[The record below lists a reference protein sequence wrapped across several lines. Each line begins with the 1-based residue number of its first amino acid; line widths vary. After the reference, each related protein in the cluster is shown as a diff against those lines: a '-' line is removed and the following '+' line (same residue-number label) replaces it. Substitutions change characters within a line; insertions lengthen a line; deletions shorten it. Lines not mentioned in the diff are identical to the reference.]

1 MRRLAEKGKPRGR
14 GDVAPRSAILFRFA
28 RRRLRPSQAPQ
39 GGDDGHHCRF
49 AGRAPNGEV
58 GQLAALAEGG
68 AVFWLDVSGG
78 ETEAQ
83 ALPLGKLGFEATD
96 VAWAMRFGQGGR
108 MNVREAGCGLRPGCG
123 AERPPG

>member
-1 MRRLAEKGKPRGR
+1 MTAIIVDLQGARPM
-14 GDVAPRSAILFRFA
+14 GD
-28 RRRLRPSQAPQ
+28 
-39 GGDDGHHCRF
+39 
-49 AGRAPNGEV
+49 V

-108 MNVREAGCGLRPGCG
+108 MNVARGRLRWRPGWRHRAAAWSRSISC
-123 AERPPG
+123 AAAIAC